1 MIRRAFESLD
11 YHVFDKICMFKYK
24 IIEDSGCTINLTAI
38 FVSSFVTY
46 KNNARFV
53 IFFL

>member
-1 MIRRAFESLD
+1 
-11 YHVFDKICMFKYK
+11 MFKYK

-53 IFFL
+53 IVFVDGTSALEIIR